1 MCHVFPLPCC
11 FVVMSEIDQAGV
23 SWVTS
28 RIVTNMTIMT
38 IIYFKGL
45 GKSPR
50 IRMLQNGIM
59 LAILWILWLERN
71 GRIFENKHT

>member
-1 MCHVFPLPCC
+1 
-11 FVVMSEIDQAGV
+11 MSEIDQAGV

-59 LAILWILWLERN
+59 LAILWVLWLERN